1 MWRGSGVRVLYRCYP
16 CVVALTRCRRHS
28 TLSTPCP
35 VRFPRP
41 PCHSVPMRGRDPSP
55 LPPPPP
61 FFCSTTS
68 VRVAIASL
76 PSSGTP
82 TPPPPTRLCSY
93 PLVPSPP
100 QTAAAVVRHINGR
113 RGGQLSVSSSLTRNA
128 VRATVQLSDCGIAG
142 ARPSIGTVRRVVRAG
157 PGEWTG
163 GAATTRGRS
172 TASLASALERE
183 IRGRGPSAT
192 SPKFS
197 KVGCRGRCRTAA
209 RPSSAALTEDHEQ
222 QRTPGRERVVADGDC
237 RTRSGG

>member
-82 TPPPPTRLCSY
+82 TPPPHP
-93 PLVPSPP
+93 PLLLPLGALTPADGSGGCASHQRAARGAAQRQLLPHS
-100 QTAAAVVRHINGR
+100 QRGSSDGAAVRLRDRRRAAEHRDGPPGGAGGAGRVDGR
-113 RGGQLSVSSSLTRNA
+113 RRDHPRPVHGKPGERP
-128 VRATVQLSDCGIAG
+128 GAG
-142 ARPSIGTVRRVVRAG
+142 DPRAG
-157 PGEWTG
+157 PQRHEPQVFEGRLSGEVQD
-163 GAATTRGRS
+163 GR
-172 TASLASALERE
+172 APL
-183 IRGRGPSAT
+183 ICG
-192 SPKFS
+192 F
-197 KVGCRGRCRTAA
+197 
-209 RPSSAALTEDHEQ
+209 D
-222 QRTPGRERVVADGDC
+222 
-237 RTRSGG
+237 